1 MSADFVGK
9 PTHGPDA
16 PAWRF
21 GRLVRATVARLLVI
35 MYRVRIL
42 DAQNAPATGGYILA
56 GNHVSYLDPALL
68 WSAAPRETHFIA
80 KSELFDN
87 AFLGWALPRVW
98 AFPINRASADREAIQ
113 RATDL
118 LKCGEPIGMFPE
130 GTRRKPGAVLG
141 EGDLGEAHAGVAF
154 IAMRAGVPVVPVGI
168 TGTDKAL
175 PPGAKL
181 PRFPR
186 VTIKFGPPVTV
197 EDFPEGGRKEKTAAM
212 TAEIMRRIAAARDD
226 ADKE

>member
-1 MSADFVGK
+1 MATS
-9 PTHGPDA
+9 
-16 PAWRF
+16 W
-21 GRLVRATVARLLVI
+21 RAT
-35 MYRVRIL
+35 
-42 DAQNAPATGGYILA
+42 T
-56 GNHVSYLDPALL
+56 
-68 WSAAPRETHFIA
+68 SAISIPRSCGPPHPEETHFIA
-80 KSELFDN
+80 KSELFEN
-87 AFLGWALPRVW
+87 GFLGWALPRVW

-130 GTRRKPGAVLG
+130 GTRRKPGAALG

-168 TGTDKAL
+168 SGTDKAL

-186 VTIKFGPPVTV
+186 VTIKFGPPVQRRGLPRGWAQG
-197 EDFPEGGRKEKTAAM
+197 EDRCHD
-212 TAEIMRRIAAARDD
+212 RRDHAPNRRSA
-226 ADKE
+226 